1 MTGGVIHILGF
12 CDQFSLLKKKKTM
25 RLKNWG
31 LPSRLD
37 KN

>member
-12 CDQFSLLKKKKTM
+12 CDQFSLLKKKTV

-31 LPSRLD
+31 LSSRLD

>member
-12 CDQFSLLKKKKTM
+12 CDQFSLLKKKPV

>member
-1 MTGGVIHILGF
+1 MSGGVIHILGF
-12 CDQFSLLKKKKTM
+12 CDQFSLLEKKTVH
-25 RLKNWG
+25 LKNWG